1 MGLNS
6 FNWVSS
12 LKGFAIILVV
22 LGHISSPL
30 SSFIYSFHMPL
41 FFIISGFFLN
51 PINQFKSEIIKFF
64 KRLFKPFFI
73 YLTLGFVIEFL
84 KRFYL
89 NREQLKFDDLIG
101 ALIYMDYDSLLG
113 TYAFVLWFLPAL
125 FIGKTLVYLILK
137 YSRSLILEI
146 LLIAIV
152 FLIGYNFNFVI
163 AIDDGLISM
172 PYIFIGYYFHKNK
185 DVLTNK
191 TTAVVLLI
199 PLLLIS
205 LVYGVPE
212 LNIST
217 KYFESILINLIWT
230 CALSFLLFI
239 LFSSLKFNL
248 KALEYLGINSLLI
261 FLIHPYTN
269 NIAYYAASNYLLQL
283 FISLSML
290 VLITYFL
297 NNFKKYLKNG

>member
-1 MGLNS
+1 
-6 FNWVSS
+6 
-12 LKGFAIILVV
+12 
-22 LGHISSPL
+22 
-30 SSFIYSFHMPL
+30 
-41 FFIISGFFLN
+41 
-51 PINQFKSEIIKFF
+51 
-64 KRLFKPFFI
+64 
-73 YLTLGFVIEFL
+73 
-84 KRFYL
+84 
-89 NREQLKFDDLIG
+89 
-101 ALIYMDYDSLLG
+101 MDYDRLLG

-146 LLIAIV
+146 SLIAIA
-152 FLIGYNFNFVI
+152 FLIGYNFNFPL
-163 AIDDGLISM
+163 AIDDGLIST
-172 PYIFIGYYFHKNK
+172 PYILIGYYFYKNTG
-185 DVLTNK
+185 VLANK

-199 PLLLIS
+199 PLLFIS

-217 KYFESILINLIWT
+217 KYFESIFINLIWT
-230 CALSFLLFI
+230 CTLSLLLFT
-239 LFSSLKFNL
+239 LFSKLKFNL

>member
-1 MGLNS
+1 MTKV
-6 FNWVSS
+6 NWVDS

-30 SSFIYSFHMPL
+30 SSLIYSFHMPL
-41 FFIISGFFLN
+41 FFIASGFFLN
-51 PINQFKSEIIKFF
+51 PTNELKSEIIKSF
-64 KRLFKPFFI
+64 KRLFRPFFI
-73 YLTLGFVIEFL
+73 YLTLGFIIEFL

-89 NREQLKFDDLIG
+89 DREQLKFEDFVG
-101 ALIYMDYDSLLG
+101 ALIYMDYDRLIG

-137 YSRSLILEI
+137 YSRFLILEI
-146 LLIAIV
+146 SLIAIA
-152 FLIGYNFNFVI
+152 FLIGYNFNFPL
-163 AIDDGLISM
+163 AIDDGLISA
-172 PYIFIGYYFHKNK
+172 PYIFIGYYFYKNK
-185 DVLTNK
+185 GVLANK
-191 TTAVVLLI
+191 TIAVVLLI
-199 PLLLIS
+199 PLLLIP

-217 KYFESILINLIWT
+217 KYYESILINFIWT
-230 CALSFLLFI
+230 CTLSFLLFI
-239 LFSSLKFNL
+239 LFSKLKFNI
-248 KALEYLGINSLLI
+248 KALEYLGINSLHI

-269 NIAYYAASNYLLQL
+269 NIAYYAASNYLIQL

>member
-1 MGLNS
+1 MTKVNK
-6 FNWVSS
+6 VDS

-22 LGHISSPL
+22 LGHIASPL

-41 FFIISGFFLN
+41 FFIASGFFLN
-51 PINQFKSEIIKFF
+51 PTNELKSEIIKSF

-73 YLTLGFVIEFL
+73 YLSLGFIVEFL
-84 KRFYL
+84 KRYFL
-89 NREQLKFDDLIG
+89 NREQLKFEDFTG
-101 ALIYMDYDSLLG
+101 ALIYMDYDRLIG

-125 FIGKTLVYLILK
+125 FIGKALVYLILK
-137 YSRSLILEI
+137 HSRFLILEI
-146 LLIAIV
+146 LLIAIA
-152 FLIGYNFNFVI
+152 FLIGYNFNFPL
-163 AIDDGLISM
+163 AIDDGLISA
-172 PYIFIGYYFHKNK
+172 PYIFIGYYFYKNK

-191 TTAVVLLI
+191 TTMIILLI
-199 PLLLIS
+199 PLILIS

-217 KYFESILINLIWT
+217 KYFESILINLLWT

-239 LFSSLKFNL
+239 IFSGLKFNL

-290 VLITYFL
+290 VLIIYFL
-297 NNFKKYLKNG
+297 NNLKKYLKNG

>member
-1 MGLNS
+1 LATLLLLLAPLYIL
-6 FNWVSS
+6 FTCLFS
-12 LKGFAIILVV
+12 L
-22 LGHISSPL
+22 
-30 SSFIYSFHMPL
+30 L
-41 FFIISGFFLN
+41 FQVFFLN
-51 PINQFKSEIIKFF
+51 PTTELKTEIIKSF

-73 YLTLGFVIEFL
+73 YLLLGFIVEFL
-84 KRFYL
+84 KRYFL
-89 NREQLKFDDLIG
+89 NREQLKFEDFTG
-101 ALIYMDYDSLLG
+101 ALVYMDYDRLIG

-137 YSRSLILEI
+137 YSRFLILEI
-146 LLIAIV
+146 SLVAIA
-152 FLIGYNFNFVI
+152 FLIGYNFNLVI
-163 AIDDGLISM
+163 AIDDGLISL
-172 PYIFIGYYFHKNK
+172 PYIFTGYYFYKNK
-185 DVLTNK
+185 DVFANK
-191 TTAVVLLI
+191 ITAVVLLI

-212 LNIST
+212 LNISI

-230 CALSFLLFI
+230 FALSFLLLIF
-239 LFSSLKFNL
+239 FSKLKFNI

-269 NIAYYAASNYLLQL
+269 NIAYYVALNYFFQL

-297 NNFKKYLKNG
+297 NNFKKYLKNE

>member
-1 MGLNS
+1 MTKV
-6 FNWVSS
+6 NWIDS

-22 LGHISSPL
+22 LGHIASPFSRL
-30 SSFIYSFHMPL
+30 IYSFHMPI
-41 FFIISGFFLN
+41 FFIASGFFLN
-51 PINQFKSEIIKFF
+51 PTNELKSELIKSF
-64 KRLFKPFFI
+64 KRLFNPFFI
-73 YLTLGFVIEFL
+73 YLALGFIVEFL

-89 NREQLKFDDLIG
+89 DREQLKFDDFTG
-101 ALIYMDYDSLLG
+101 ALIYMDYDRLLG

-125 FIGKTLVYLILK
+125 FIGRTLVYLILK
-137 YSRSLILEI
+137 YSRFFLIEI
-146 LLIAIV
+146 ALTSIA
-152 FLIGYNFNFVI
+152 FLIGYNFNFPL
-163 AIDDGLISM
+163 AIDDGLISA
-172 PYIFIGYYFHKNK
+172 PYIFIGYYFYKNK
-185 DVLTNK
+185 GILANK
-191 TTAVVLLI
+191 TTMIILLI

-205 LVYGVPE
+205 LLYGFPE

-239 LFSSLKFNL
+239 LFSNLKINL
-248 KALEYLGINSLLI
+248 KALEYLGINSLII

-297 NNFKKYLKNG
+297 NNFKKVFKK

>member
-1 MGLNS
+1 MNKV
-6 FNWVSS
+6 NWVDS
-12 LKGFAIILVV
+12 LKGFAIILVI

-30 SSFIYSFHMPL
+30 SRLIYSFHMPL
-41 FFIISGFFLN
+41 FFIASGFFLN
-51 PINQFKSEIIKFF
+51 PRNELKREIIKSI

-73 YLTLGFVIEFL
+73 YLLLGFIVEFL
-84 KRFYL
+84 KRYFL
-89 NREQLKFDDLIG
+89 DRGQLKLEDFTG
-101 ALIYMDYDSLLG
+101 ALIYMDYDRLLG

-125 FIGKTLVYLILK
+125 FIGKTFVYLILK
-137 YSRSLILEI
+137 YSRFLILEI
-146 LLIAIV
+146 LLIAIA
-152 FLIGYNFNFVI
+152 FLIGCNFNFPF
-163 AIDDGLISM
+163 AIDDGLLSS
-172 PYIFIGYYFHKNK
+172 PYIFIGYYFYKNK

-191 TTAVVLLI
+191 TTAFVLLI
-199 PLLLIS
+199 LLLIIS
-205 LVYGVPE
+205 LVCGVPE

-230 CALSFLLFI
+230 CALSFLLFK
-239 LFSSLKFNL
+239 LFCNLKINL

>member
-1 MGLNS
+1 MIKV
-6 FNWVSS
+6 NWVDNV
-12 LKGFAIILVV
+12 KGFAIILVV
-22 LGHISSPL
+22 LGHIASPFSSI
-30 SSFIYSFHMPL
+30 IYSFHMPL

-51 PINQFKSEIIKFF
+51 PVNEFKSEIIKSF
-64 KRLFKPFFI
+64 KKLFKPFFL
-73 YLTLGFVIEFL
+73 YLTLGFLIEFL

-89 NREQLKFDDLIG
+89 VREQLKFKDFIG
-101 ALIYMDYDSLLG
+101 ALIYMDYDRLIG

-137 YSRSLILEI
+137 YSRFFLIEI
-146 LLIAIV
+146 VLIAIA
-152 FLIGYNFNFVI
+152 FLIGYNFNFPL
-163 AIDDGLISM
+163 AIDDGLISA
-172 PYIFIGYYFHKNK
+172 PYIFIGYYFYKNK
-185 DVLTNK
+185 GVLANK
-191 TTAVVLLI
+191 TIAVILLI
-199 PLLLIS
+199 PLLLIP

-217 KYFESILINLIWT
+217 KYFESILINFIWT
-230 CALSFLLFI
+230 CTLSFLLFI
-239 LFSSLKFNL
+239 LFSKLKFNI

-269 NIAYYAASNYLLQL
+269 NIAYYAASNYLIQL

>member
-1 MGLNS
+1 MNKV
-6 FNWVSS
+6 NWVDS

-30 SSFIYSFHMPL
+30 SRLIYSFHMPL
-41 FFIISGFFLN
+41 FFIVSGFFLN
-51 PINQFKSEIIKFF
+51 PTNELKREIIKSF

-73 YLTLGFVIEFL
+73 YLLLGFIVEFL
-84 KRFYL
+84 KRYFL
-89 NREQLKFDDLIG
+89 DRGQLKLEDFTG
-101 ALIYMDYDSLLG
+101 ALIYMDYDRLLG

-125 FIGKTLVYLILK
+125 FIGKTIVYLILK
-137 YSRSLILEI
+137 YSRFLILEI
-146 LLIAIV
+146 LLIVIA
-152 FLIGYNFNFVI
+152 FLIGYTFNFPF
-163 AIDDGLISM
+163 AIDDGLLSS
-172 PYIFIGYYFHKNK
+172 PYIFIGYFYKNK

-191 TTAVVLLI
+191 TTAIVLLI
-199 PLLLIS
+199 PLILIS
-205 LVYGVPE
+205 LIYGVPE

-269 NIAYYAASNYLLQL
+269 NIAYHTASNYLLQL

>member
-1 MGLNS
+1 MTKV
-6 FNWVSS
+6 NWVDS

-22 LGHISSPL
+22 LGHIASPFSRL
-30 SSFIYSFHMPL
+30 IYSFHMPL
-41 FFIISGFFLN
+41 FFIASGFFLN
-51 PINQFKSEIIKFF
+51 PTNELKSELIKSF
-64 KRLFKPFFI
+64 KRLFNPFFI
-73 YLTLGFVIEFL
+73 YLALGFIVEFL

-89 NREQLKFDDLIG
+89 DREQLKFDDFTG
-101 ALIYMDYDSLLG
+101 ALIYMDYDRLLG

-125 FIGKTLVYLILK
+125 FIGRTLVYLILK
-137 YSRSLILEI
+137 YSRFFLIEI
-146 LLIAIV
+146 ALISIA
-152 FLIGYNFNFVI
+152 FLIGYNFNFPL
-163 AIDDGLISM
+163 AIDDGLISA
-172 PYIFIGYYFHKNK
+172 PYIFIGYYFYKNK
-185 DVLTNK
+185 GVLANK
-191 TTAVVLLI
+191 TTMIILLI

-205 LVYGVPE
+205 FVYSIPE

-217 KYFESILINLIWT
+217 KYFESILINLLWT

-239 LFSSLKFNL
+239 IFSSLKFNL

-283 FISLSML
+283 FISLTML

>member
-1 MGLNS
+1 MTKV
-6 FNWVSS
+6 NWVDS

-30 SSFIYSFHMPL
+30 TSFIYSFHMPL
-41 FFIISGFFLN
+41 FFIVSGFFLN
-51 PINQFKSEIIKFF
+51 PTNELKSEIIKSF

-73 YLTLGFVIEFL
+73 YLILGFIIEFL

-89 NREQLKFDDLIG
+89 DREQLEFEDFIG
-101 ALIYMDYDSLLG
+101 ALIYMDYDRLIG

-125 FIGKTLVYLILK
+125 FIGKKLVYLILK
-137 YSRSLILEI
+137 YSRFLIIEI
-146 LLIAIV
+146 ILIAIA
-152 FLIGYNFNFVI
+152 FLIGYNFNIPF
-163 AIDDGLISM
+163 AIDDGLIST
-172 PYIFIGYYFHKNK
+172 PYIFLGYYFYKNK

-191 TTAVVLLI
+191 TTTIVLLI
-199 PLLLIS
+199 PFLLIS

-217 KYFESILINLIWT
+217 KYFESIFINLIWT

-290 VLITYFL
+290 VLIIYFL
-297 NNFKKYLKNG
+297 NNLKKYLKNG

>member
-1 MGLNS
+1 MKKV
-6 FNWVSS
+6 NWVDS

-30 SSFIYSFHMPL
+30 SSLIYSFHMPL
-41 FFIISGFFLN
+41 FFVVSGFFLN
-51 PINQFKSEIIKFF
+51 PTNELKSEVIKSF

-73 YLTLGFVIEFL
+73 YLTLGFLIEFL

-89 NREQLKFDDLIG
+89 DREQLKFEDFTG
-101 ALIYMDYDSLLG
+101 ALIYMDYDRLIG

-125 FIGKTLVYLILK
+125 FIGKTITHLILK
-137 YSRSLILEI
+137 YSRFLILKI
-146 LLIAIV
+146 LLIAIA
-152 FLIGYNFNFVI
+152 FLIGYNFNLPL
-163 AIDDGLISM
+163 AIDDGLIST
-172 PYIFIGYYFHKNK
+172 PYIFIGYYFYNNK
-185 DVLTNK
+185 DVLINK

-205 LVYGVPE
+205 LIYGIPE

-217 KYFESILINLIWT
+217 KYFESILINFIWT
-230 CALSFLLFI
+230 CTLSFLLFI
-239 LFSSLKFNL
+239 LFSKLKFNI

-269 NIAYYAASNYLLQL
+269 NIAYYAASNYLIQL

>member
-1 MGLNS
+1 LTKV
-6 FNWVSS
+6 NWVDS
-12 LKGFAIILVV
+12 LKGFAVILVV

-30 SSFIYSFHMPL
+30 SSLIYSFHMPL
-41 FFIISGFFLN
+41 FFIASGFFLN
-51 PINQFKSEIIKFF
+51 PTNELKSEIIKSF

-73 YLTLGFVIEFL
+73 YLTLGFIIEFL

-89 NREQLKFDDLIG
+89 DREQLKFEDFIG
-101 ALIYMDYDSLLG
+101 ALIYMDYDRLLG

-125 FIGKTLVYLILK
+125 FIGKTIIYLILK
-137 YSRSLILEI
+137 YSRFLILDI
-146 LLIAIV
+146 LLIAIA
-152 FLIGYNFNFVI
+152 FLIGYNFNFPF
-163 AIDDGLISM
+163 AIDDGLISA
-172 PYIFIGYYFHKNK
+172 PYIFIGYYFYKNK
-185 DVLTNK
+185 GVLANK
-191 TTAVVLLI
+191 TIAVVLLI

-230 CALSFLLFI
+230 CTLSLLLFI
-239 LFSSLKFNL
+239 LFSKLKFNL

-269 NIAYYAASNYLLQL
+269 NIAFYVASNYFLQL
-283 FISLSML
+283 SISLTIL
-290 VLITYFL
+290 VLITYSL
-297 NNFKKYLKNG
+297 NNFKRYLNNG

>member
-1 MGLNS
+1 M
-6 FNWVSS
+6 
-12 LKGFAIILVV
+12 V

-41 FFIISGFFLN
+41 FFIVSGFFLN
-51 PINQFKSEIIKFF
+51 PTNELKREIIRSF

-73 YLTLGFVIEFL
+73 YLTLGFIIEFL

-89 NREQLKFDDLIG
+89 DREQLKFDDLIG
-101 ALIYMDYDSLLG
+101 ALIYMDYDRLIE

-125 FIGKTLVYLILK
+125 FIGKALVYLILK
-137 YSRSLILEI
+137 HSRFLILEI
-146 LLIAIV
+146 SLIAIA
-152 FLIGYNFNFVI
+152 FLIGYNFNFPF
-163 AIDDGLISM
+163 AIDDGLLSA
-172 PYIFIGYYFHKNK
+172 PYIFIGYYFYKNK

-205 LVYGVPE
+205 LDYGVPE

-217 KYFESILINLIWT
+217 KYFESILINLLWT

-239 LFSSLKFNL
+239 IFSNL
-248 KALEYLGINSLLI
+248 KSNLCLRVFRHQL
-261 FLIHPYTN
+261 
-269 NIAYYAASNYLLQL
+269 IAYFSNSPIY
-283 FISLSML
+283 
-290 VLITYFL
+290 
-297 NNFKKYLKNG
+297 K

>member
-1 MGLNS
+1 MTKV
-6 FNWVSS
+6 NWVSS

-22 LGHISSPL
+22 LGHIASPF

-41 FFIISGFFLN
+41 FFIVSGFFLN
-51 PINQFKSEIIKFF
+51 PTIELKSEIKKSF

-73 YLTLGFVIEFL
+73 YLSLGFIIEFL

-89 NREQLKFDDLIG
+89 DREQLKFEDFTG
-101 ALIYMDYDSLLG
+101 ALIYMDYDRLIG

-137 YSRSLILEI
+137 YSRSFILEI
-146 LLIAIV
+146 SLIAIA
-152 FLIGYNFNFVI
+152 FLIGYNFNFPL
-163 AIDDGLISM
+163 AIDDGLIST
-172 PYIFIGYYFHKNK
+172 PYILIGYYFYKNTG
-185 DVLTNK
+185 VLANK

-230 CALSFLLFI
+230 CTLSLLLFI
-239 LFSSLKFNL
+239 LFSKLKFNL

-269 NIAYYAASNYLLQL
+269 NIAYYAVSKYFLQL
-283 FISLSML
+283 SISLTIL
-290 VLITYFL
+290 VLITYSL
-297 NNFKKYLKNG
+297 NAFKKYLKNG

>member
-1 MGLNS
+1 MTKV
-6 FNWVSS
+6 NWVDS

-22 LGHISSPL
+22 LGHIASPFSRL
-30 SSFIYSFHMPL
+30 IYSFHMPL
-41 FFIISGFFLN
+41 FFIASGFFLN
-51 PINQFKSEIIKFF
+51 PTNELKSEIIKSF

-73 YLTLGFVIEFL
+73 YLILGFIIEFL

-89 NREQLKFDDLIG
+89 DREQLKLEDFIG
-101 ALIYMDYDSLLG
+101 ALIYMDYDRLLG

-125 FIGKTLVYLILK
+125 FIGKTIIYLILK
-137 YSRSLILEI
+137 YSRFFLIEI
-146 LLIAIV
+146 ALISIA
-152 FLIGYNFNFVI
+152 FLIGYNFNFSL
-163 AIDDGLISM
+163 AIDDGLISA
-172 PYIFIGYYFHKNK
+172 PYIFIGYYFYKNK

-217 KYFESILINLIWT
+217 KYFESILINLLWT

-239 LFSSLKFNL
+239 IFSGLKFNL

-297 NNFKKYLKNG
+297 NTFKKYLKNG

>member
-1 MGLNS
+1 MDINR
-6 FNWVSS
+6 FNWVDNV
-12 LKGFAIILVV
+12 KGLAIILVV
-22 LGHISSPL
+22 LGHIASSF
-30 SSFIYSFHMPL
+30 STFIYSFHMPL
-41 FFIISGFFLN
+41 FFIVSGFFLN
-51 PINQFKSEIIKFF
+51 PINELKSEIIKSF
-64 KRLFKPFFI
+64 KRLFRPFFI
-73 YLTLGFVIEFL
+73 YLTLGFIIEFL

-89 NREQLKFDDLIG
+89 DREQLKFEDFVG
-101 ALIYMDYDSLLG
+101 ALIYMDYDRLIG

-137 YSRSLILEI
+137 YSRFFLIQI
-146 LLIAIV
+146 VLISIA
-152 FLIGYNFNFVI
+152 FLIGYNFNFPL
-163 AIDDGLISM
+163 AIDDGLISA
-172 PYIFIGYYFHKNK
+172 PYIFIGYYFYKNK
-185 DVLTNK
+185 GVLANK
-191 TTAVVLLI
+191 TIAVILLI
-199 PLLLIS
+199 PLLLIP

-217 KYFESILINLIWT
+217 KYFESILINLLWT

-239 LFSSLKFNL
+239 IFSSLKFNL

>member
-1 MGLNS
+1 MIKV
-6 FNWVSS
+6 NWVDS

-30 SSFIYSFHMPL
+30 SSLIYSFHMPL
-41 FFIISGFFLN
+41 FFIASGFFLN
-51 PINQFKSEIIKFF
+51 PTNELKSEIIKSF

-73 YLTLGFVIEFL
+73 YLTLGFIIEFL

-89 NREQLKFDDLIG
+89 DREQLKFEDFIG
-101 ALIYMDYDSLLG
+101 SLIYMDYDRLLG

-125 FIGKTLVYLILK
+125 FIGKTIIYLILK
-137 YSRSLILEI
+137 YSRFLILDI
-146 LLIAIV
+146 LLIAIA
-152 FLIGYNFNFVI
+152 FLIGYNFNLPF
-163 AIDDGLISM
+163 AIDDGLIST
-172 PYIFIGYYFHKNK
+172 PYIFIGYYFYKNK
-185 DVLTNK
+185 DVLINK

-230 CALSFLLFI
+230 CTLSLLLFI
-239 LFSSLKFNL
+239 LFSKLKFNL

-269 NIAYYAASNYLLQL
+269 NIAFYVASNYFLQL
-283 FISLSML
+283 SISLTIL
-290 VLITYFL
+290 VLITYSL
-297 NNFKKYLKNG
+297 NNFKRYLNNG

>member
-1 MGLNS
+1 MTKV
-6 FNWVSS
+6 NWVDS
-12 LKGFAIILVV
+12 LKGFAVILVV

-30 SSFIYSFHMPL
+30 SSLIYSFHMPL
-41 FFIISGFFLN
+41 FFIASGFFLN
-51 PINQFKSEIIKFF
+51 PTNELKSEIIKSF

-73 YLTLGFVIEFL
+73 YLTLGFIIEFL

-89 NREQLKFDDLIG
+89 DREQLKFEDFIG
-101 ALIYMDYDSLLG
+101 ALIYMDYDRLLG

-125 FIGKTLVYLILK
+125 FIGKTIIYLILK
-137 YSRSLILEI
+137 YSRFLILDI
-146 LLIAIV
+146 LLIAIA
-152 FLIGYNFNFVI
+152 FLIGYNFNFPF
-163 AIDDGLISM
+163 AIDDGLISA
-172 PYIFIGYYFHKNK
+172 PYIFIGYYFYKNK
-185 DVLTNK
+185 GVLANK
-191 TTAVVLLI
+191 TIAVVLLI

-230 CALSFLLFI
+230 CTLSLLLFI
-239 LFSSLKFNL
+239 LFSKLKFNL

-269 NIAYYAASNYLLQL
+269 NIAFYVASNYFLQL
-283 FISLSML
+283 SISLTIL
-290 VLITYFL
+290 VLITYSL
-297 NNFKKYLKNG
+297 NNFKRYLNNG

>member
-1 MGLNS
+1 MTKVNK
-6 FNWVSS
+6 VDS

-22 LGHISSPL
+22 LGHIASPL
-30 SSFIYSFHMPL
+30 SSLIYSFHMPL
-41 FFIISGFFLN
+41 FFIVSGFFLN
-51 PINQFKSEIIKFF
+51 PTNELKNEIIKSI

-73 YLTLGFVIEFL
+73 YLLLGFIVEFL
-84 KRFYL
+84 KRYFL
-89 NREQLKFDDLIG
+89 NREQLKFEDFTG
-101 ALIYMDYDSLLG
+101 ALIYMDYDRLIG

-137 YSRSLILEI
+137 YSRFFLIEI
-146 LLIAIV
+146 VLISIA
-152 FLIGYNFNFVI
+152 FLIGYNFNFPL
-163 AIDDGLISM
+163 AIDDGLISA
-172 PYIFIGYYFHKNK
+172 PYIFIGYYFYKNK
-185 DVLTNK
+185 GVLANK
-191 TTAVVLLI
+191 TIAVILLI
-199 PLLLIS
+199 PLLLIP

-217 KYFESILINLIWT
+217 KYYESILINFIWT
-230 CALSFLLFI
+230 CTLSFLLFI
-239 LFSSLKFNL
+239 LFSKLKFNI
-248 KALEYLGINSLLI
+248 KALEYLGINSLYI

-269 NIAYYAASNYLLQL
+269 NIAYYAASNYLIQL

>member
-1 MGLNS
+1 
-6 FNWVSS
+6 
-12 LKGFAIILVV
+12 
-22 LGHISSPL
+22 
-30 SSFIYSFHMPL
+30 MPL

-51 PINQFKSEIIKFF
+51 PTNELKREIIKSF

-73 YLTLGFVIEFL
+73 YLTLGFIIEFL

-89 NREQLKFDDLIG
+89 DREQLKFDDLIG
-101 ALIYMDYDSLLG
+101 ALIYMDYDRLLG

-125 FIGKTLVYLILK
+125 FIGKTFVYLILK
-137 YSRSLILEI
+137 YSRFLILEI
-146 LLIAIV
+146 LLIVIA
-152 FLIGYNFNFVI
+152 FLIGYNFNFPF
-163 AIDDGLISM
+163 AIDDGLVSM
-172 PYIFIGYYFHKNK
+172 PYIFIGYYFYKNK

-199 PLLLIS
+199 PLILII
-205 LVYGVPE
+205 LIYGVPE
-212 LNIST
+212 LNISN

-239 LFSSLKFNL
+239 IFSSLKFNL
-248 KALEYLGINSLLI
+248 KALEYLGVNSMLI

>member
-1 MGLNS
+1 MTKVNK
-6 FNWVSS
+6 VDS

-22 LGHISSPL
+22 LGHIASPL

-41 FFIISGFFLN
+41 FFIASGFFLN
-51 PINQFKSEIIKFF
+51 PTNELKSEIIKSF

-73 YLTLGFVIEFL
+73 YLSLGFIVEFL
-84 KRFYL
+84 KRYFL
-89 NREQLKFDDLIG
+89 NREQLKFEDFVG
-101 ALIYMDYDSLLG
+101 ALIYMDYDRLIG

-146 LLIAIV
+146 SLIAIA
-152 FLIGYNFNFVI
+152 FLIGYNFNFPL
-163 AIDDGLISM
+163 AIDDGLIST
-172 PYIFIGYYFHKNK
+172 PYILIGYYFYKNTG
-185 DVLTNK
+185 VLANN

-199 PLLLIS
+199 PLLFIS

-217 KYFESILINLIWT
+217 KYYESILINFIWT
-230 CALSFLLFI
+230 CTLSFLLFI
-239 LFSSLKFNL
+239 LFSKLKFNL